1 MSLSKSKCWSSN
13 NYLHFSKY
21 AVPLRARVE
30 SCSILLLIFDNGPHM
45 SIDFLLIMGAA
56 GKVRST

>member
-30 SCSILLLIFDNGPHM
+30 SCSILLPIFDNVPQM
-45 SIDFLLIMGAA
+45 SIDSLLLMGAV
-56 GKVRST
+56 GIV